1 MLNIDEIN
9 KEILML
15 ETKRDTTYATIER
28 LAPLYIVRNNL
39 MKNNTE
45 HEPIATNIAESGDS
59 LFMQAISGKD
69 ISRILGIMN
78 ELVTTLEVINPN
90 LYAAVMG
97 KINDL

>member
-9 KEILML
+9 KEILMI
-15 ETKRDTTYATIER
+15 ETKHDTTYATIER

-39 MKNNTE
+39 IRSNAEREAKT
-45 HEPIATNIAESGDS
+45 TNIAESGDS

-69 ISRILGIMN
+69 ISRIMDIMN

-90 LYAAVMG
+90 LYAAVMR